1 MPSVSKAQQRFMGM
15 VHAAQK
21 GETPASPEVAKVAKD
36 MSDKDAKDFA
46 STSHKGLP
54 NHVKKE
60 ILTRLRNEYAMMAGN
75 HQTKPAAPAQGLADK
90 VNHNDI
96 DELRNLSSDELQ
108 EDELE
113 DINHAVIP
121 AALKI
126 RFEKALEYAKGTNLN
141 YSQKLRLLAKIIDS
155 LGIDKSQL
163 SRISTTIKT
172 KLD

>member
-1 MPSVSKAQQRFMGM
+1 MPAVSKAQQRFMGM
-15 VHAAQK
+15 VHAAQN
-21 GETPASPEVAKVAKD
+21 GEKPTSPEVAKVAKD

-60 ILTRLRNEYAMMAGN
+60 ILSKLKNEYAIALGH
-75 HQTKPAAPAQGLADK
+75 HQTQPAAPAQGLADK
-90 VNHNDI
+90 TYHDEL

-113 DINHAVIP
+113 DINHATIP

-126 RFEKALEYAKGTNLN
+126 RFEKALEYAKGSTLN
-141 YSQKLRLLAKIIDS
+141 YNQKLRLLAKVIDS

-163 SRISTTIKT
+163 SRISTVIKT

>member
-15 VHAAQK
+15 VHAAQNGDMK
-21 GETPASPEVAKVAKD
+21 NPSPEVAKVAKD

-54 NHVKKE
+54 NHIKKE
-60 ILTRLRNEYAMMAGN
+60 ILTRLKNEYAIALGH

-90 VNHNDI
+90 N
-96 DELRNLSSDELQ
+96 SDEDLQ
-108 EDELE
+108 ESELD
-113 DINHAVIP
+113 DINHATIP

-126 RFEKALEYAKGTNLN
+126 RFEKALEYAKGSTLN
-141 YSQKLRLLAKIIDS
+141 YNQKLRLLAKVIDS

-163 SRISTTIKT
+163 SRINTVIKT